1 MAGHECGT
9 AREWLSA
16 FRDTEAL
23 DDPVA
28 RAHIDACEACTAWAS
43 TLARVTR
50 AVRVRPAGSP
60 DVASAAIEAFRR
72 RIERPLARQREA
84 ARLLLAAAGLT
95 GLVLFALEIAGL
107 TGMAAVA
114 GHFGQ
119 DISGLQAAISLGFLL
134 TAWRPARYGRG
145 LLPVAVMAVL
155 VVLLPSAAHATGPDV
170 ELLAEAAHLP
180 LLVGLAGLLLSLQ
193 PIKAHRRAH
202 A

>member
-1 MAGHECGT
+1 MAEHECRT

-23 DDPVA
+23 DDWAA
-28 RAHIDACEACTAWAS
+28 RSHISACEACTAWAS

-60 DVASAAIEAFRR
+60 DVAGAAIEAFRN
-72 RIERPLARQREA
+72 IEQPLAHQHEA
-84 ARLLLAAAGLT
+84 ARFLLGVAGMA
-95 GLVLFALEIAGL
+95 GLVLFVISLVGL
-107 TGMAAVA
+107 SGTATVA

-119 DISGLQAAISLGFLL
+119 EVSGLHAAISFGFLL

-145 LLPVAVMAVL
+145 LLPVAAMAVL
-155 VVLLPSAAHATGPDV
+155 VVLLPSAAHATSPDAV
-170 ELLAEAAHLP
+170 LLTEAAHLP
-180 LLVGLAGLLLSLQ
+180 LLVGLTGLLLLLDPARQ
-193 PIKAHRRAH
+193 HKRAP